1 MVTLR
6 WCVGRDRSE
15 LQSRVADLEQEKAGR
30 ASCGD
35 VGLPKMQQGGEQHD
49 GTLGESP
56 RAERGMAQ
64 DHAALEATL
73 GLRARRFR
81 APPSTEGDNDRPTA
95 KGAAACTETSM
106 MEGWAKAVEA
116 GSGRVYFCPV
126 KLTATGEPA
135 WELPEEGL
143 IISCMPAQQMRRDEE
158 DAVRS
163 AAMRKL
169 VGAMIVLLFSVALSG
184 TVFFEY
190 NFGMLSKMIRAT
202 L

>member
-1 MVTLR
+1 MMTLR

-15 LQSRVADLEQEKAGR
+15 LQSRVADLEQEKAER

-35 VGLPKMQQGGEQHD
+35 VGLPKMQQGREQDD

-56 RAERGMAQ
+56 RGERGVAQ
-64 DHAALEATL
+64 DLDEATL
-73 GLRARRFR
+73 GLRARKFR
-81 APPSTEGDNDRPTA
+81 ASPATEGDNDRPTA
-95 KGAAACTETSM
+95 KGAADCTETSV

-116 GSGRVYFCPV
+116 GSGRVYFCPM
-126 KLTATGEPA
+126 KFTATGEPS
-135 WELPEEGL
+135 WELPDEGL
-143 IISCMPAQQMRRDEE
+143 MISFMTAQQMRRGEE

-184 TVFFEY
+184 AVFFEY